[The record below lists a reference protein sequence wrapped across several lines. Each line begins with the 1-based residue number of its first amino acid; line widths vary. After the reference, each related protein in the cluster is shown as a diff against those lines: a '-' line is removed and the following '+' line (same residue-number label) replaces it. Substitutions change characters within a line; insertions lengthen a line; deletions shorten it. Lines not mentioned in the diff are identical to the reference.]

1 LDGELRRYARLGVA
15 ALSLLGAVQPA
26 ALAADSKCHLGKMAE
41 FPITM
46 HGMRPLMTAGINGT
60 QVQFM
65 VDSGA
70 FYSTLSPASA
80 AELKLQTRF
89 APFGF
94 YMQGVGGG
102 RAEASIATVKTFTLA
117 GAPLKN
123 IDFLVGGSDTRNGT
137 VGVLGQNVLHIAD
150 VEYDLGEG
158 AVRLMKPIDC
168 GQTVLAYWVKG
179 STPYSVIS
187 IDPGSGLDRHTDG
200 HAYINGVEIRVAFDT
215 GAGSS
220 VLSLRAAARAGI
232 KPDSP
237 GVVPGGMGSGI
248 GKNTFATYIAPFAS
262 FKIGDEEIKN
272 TKLRIGDIDLPD
284 ADMLLGPDFFL
295 SHRIYVANGQRK
307 LYFTYNGGPV
317 FNLTVKLAAIE
328 GAHSPEPAEPP
339 SKGAQQ
345 PEEAVPPTAET
356 AAGSPHDQEA
366 ADLSRRGTA
375 AAARGDLGH
384 AIDYL
389 NRACALAPN
398 NPEYLY
404 QRGMAFRENRQVDLA
419 MADFDRAI
427 ELRPLDAAMRI
438 SRAELLLH
446 RGRKSRAATDL
457 DAANGAASKESDLRY
472 TMARDYEAAGL
483 PDEALGQYDLW
494 TQFHTADVRY
504 PTALMSR
511 CRARALKGV
520 DLPGA
525 LKDCTAARGSL
536 QKSNPLIA
544 QISDSRGLVL
554 LRMGEYG
561 RSIADYD
568 ASLKINPEN
577 PWAWYGRGICELRTH
592 KEAQGQADIARAE
605 ELWPQVAEEFKIRGI
620 LP

>member
-1 LDGELRRYARLGVA
+1 
-15 ALSLLGAVQPA
+15 
-26 ALAADSKCHLGKMAE
+26 MAE

-46 HGMRPLMTAGINGT
+46 HGMRPMMTAGINGT

-102 RAEASIATVKTFTLA
+102 RADASIATVKTFTLA
-117 GAPLKN
+117 GVPLKN
-123 IDFLVGGSDTRNGT
+123 VDFLVGGSDMRGGT

-168 GQTVLAYWVKG
+168 GQTVLAYWANA

-187 IDPGSGLDRHTDG
+187 IDPGNGLDRHTNG
-200 HAYINGVEIRVAFDT
+200 HAYINSVEIRVTFDT

-307 LYFTYNGGPV
+307 LYFTYNCRDADFPRRATVAQTPKVRLCYRPRRGERCRVEGIGPALHPGARLRGRRPAGRGARAIRSVDAVPYGGCP
-317 FNLTVKLAAIE
+317 LPYGPHQPMPGPGAE
-328 GAHSPEPAEPP
+328 GGRS
-339 SKGAQQ
+339 SRGAQGLHCG
-345 PEEAVPPTAET
+345 PRISAEIESIDR
-356 AAGSPHDQEA
+356 ADLRFAGSGPFAYGGIWALD
-366 ADLSRRGTA
+366 RR
-375 AAARGDLGH
+375 
-384 AIDYL
+384 
-389 NRACALAPN
+389 
-398 NPEYLY
+398 
-404 QRGMAFRENRQVDLA
+404 
-419 MADFDRAI
+419 
-427 ELRPLDAAMRI
+427 LRRI
-438 SRAELLLH
+438 SEDQ
-446 RGRKSRAATDL
+446 S
-457 DAANGAASKESDLRY
+457 
-472 TMARDYEAAGL
+472 
-483 PDEALGQYDLW
+483 
-494 TQFHTADVRY
+494 
-504 PTALMSR
+504 
-511 CRARALKGV
+511 
-520 DLPGA
+520 
-525 LKDCTAARGSL
+525 
-536 QKSNPLIA
+536 
-544 QISDSRGLVL
+544 
-554 LRMGEYG
+554 
-561 RSIADYD
+561 
-568 ASLKINPEN
+568 
-577 PWAWYGRGICELRTH
+577 
-592 KEAQGQADIARAE
+592 
-605 ELWPQVAEEFKIRGI
+605 
-620 LP
+620 